1 MQTRSS
7 SFGTIVFEARLITLR
22 TTALALSGFL
32 LGACAGGDPAP
43 SFNWDVR
50 PILSNNCFRCHGPDE
65 EAREAGL
72 RLDLRETAT
81 AELPETPGKTAI
93 VPGDPNASEL
103 IRRIS
108 ATDPDI
114 VMPPP
119 ATHLALSGEDI
130 AVLTRWIEAGAEYQ
144 PHWSFIAPA
153 DPVVPERA
161 SDATIVN
168 DIDRFIRARLDALG
182 MTPAPE
188 ADRETLLHR
197 VSFTLTGLPA
207 TPEEVAAFLAD
218 TAPNAYEK
226 VVDRL
231 LASSAYGEHL
241 ATEWLDA
248 ARFADSDGYLDD
260 EYQRRLY
267 PWRDWVIAAF
277 NSNLPYAVF
286 GTAQLAGDLLDD
298 ATKAERIATGFG
310 RLHRRTAENGII
322 DEEYRVE
329 YVIDR
334 TDTVGTAFLGL
345 SVGCARCHDHKF
357 DPISHAD
364 YYSLTAFF
372 NSTDDAGFY
381 PQEKWET
388 GPTMYLTDDATD
400 ARIAALREAVAARE
414 TAHAASLEA
423 AATRLAR
430 VRLRTPDAATLAE
443 VESRLRA
450 AEQAHYSFDAARAEP
465 ARAEKYRGVAGLEP
479 SQPLLFSP
487 AATPGLAPAV
497 LQAPQLQPGH
507 RGNALWFSATNKGFL
522 DKVDNVGRFDHPD
535 SFSVDLWV
543 YLDRSYE
550 DAAVVNHSDHLR
562 YGSGGWTVDLE
573 QSRVKVQL
581 VHAYPRE
588 QLTVV
593 TTAPLP
599 EDTWSHLTLTYDGS
613 AKASGVALYVDG
625 VPAQLETRRDGLT
638 QSMLPLGLAFA
649 GLDGFNGLAFG
660 KRWQQS
666 PLAGGA
672 IDELRVFAAALS
684 PLEVAV
690 LHSGAA
696 ALERD
701 DVGGLL
707 LDHLR
712 VNDPDVVAAKTA
724 LTAARAELNQL
735 LTSLPEVMTMGDTAH
750 ARQAYVLTRGV
761 YSNHGEP
768 VTPRG
773 LQQIFP
779 YSADLPQDRLG
790 LAEWLFD
797 PGHPLTARVYANRL
811 WQLHFGRGLVRT
823 AEELGTQGEAPT
835 HPELLDWLAR
845 RFIDSGWDIKALN
858 KLIVMSATYRQDS
871 TERPVDAVK
880 DPMNRWLARGVARR
894 LSAEMIRDNALA
906 VSGLLDRTLGGPSVY
921 PYQPPGVWEAI
932 NSYER
937 SGPYPAP
944 EDRPRDQHR
953 RSLYSLVRRGAP
965 VPSMTIFDFPR
976 RHTAQVRRPTS
987 STPLQALVLLND
999 PQYVEASRGLAAR
1012 VMRDASALDEQLEAV
1027 FRLAARRPAS
1037 QAELATIRDFYT
1049 AERAAFAASPESTAR
1064 YLKIG
1069 VVPADAS
1076 LDAPSL
1082 AALASTANVVLNS
1095 PDSYLLR

>member
-1 MQTRSS
+1 MKPLACQLHAKIAAAILVSS
-7 SFGTIVFEARLITLR
+7 
-22 TTALALSGFL
+22 L
-32 LGACAGGDPAP
+32 LGACGGGQPAP
-43 SFNWDVR
+43 DFNWEVR

-65 EAREAGL
+65 DAREAGL
-72 RLDLRETAT
+72 RLDLRDTAI
-81 AELPETPGKTAI
+81 AELADTEGKAAI
-93 VPGDPNASEL
+93 VPGDAAASEL
-103 IRRIS
+103 IRRVS
-108 ATDPDI
+108 SSDPDV

-119 ATHLALSGEDI
+119 ATHLALSLDEI
-130 AVLTRWIEAGAEYQ
+130 EVLSRWIDAGAEYQ
-144 PHWSFIAPA
+144 PHWAFIPPA
-153 DPVVPERA
+153 DPPPP
-161 SDATIVN
+161 STPHDAGIAN
-168 DIDRFIRARLDALG
+168 DVDRFIRARLDEHGLE
-182 MTPAPE
+182 PAPE
-188 ADRETLLHR
+188 ADRETLIHR
-197 VSFTLTGLPA
+197 ATFTLTGLPA

-218 TAPNAYEK
+218 SSPDAYEK

-231 LASSAYGEHL
+231 LVSPAYGEHL

-277 NSNLPYAVF
+277 NANMPYDEF
-286 GTAQLAGDLLDD
+286 GTAQLAGDLLEG

-388 GPTMYLTDDATD
+388 GPTMLLTDDATD
-400 ARIAALREAVAARE
+400 ARIAELREAVAARE
-414 TAHAASLEA
+414 AEHAASIEA
-423 AATRLAR
+423 AA
-430 VRLRTPDAATLAE
+430 VRLDAARLRAPDAATVTE
-443 VESRLRA
+443 IESRLRA
-450 AEQAHYSFDAARAEP
+450 VEQAYYSFDSARAEP
-465 ARAEKYRGVAGLEP
+465 NRETAYRGLAGLEP

-487 AATPGLAPAV
+487 AETRGLAPAV
-497 LQAPQLQPGH
+497 LQAPQLKPGH
-507 RGNALWFSATNKGFL
+507 RGNALYFDANNKGFL
-522 DKVDNVGRFDHPD
+522 DKADNVGRFDHPE

-543 YLDRSYE
+543 YLDKVYE
-550 DAAVVNHSDHLR
+550 DAALINHNDHLR

-573 QSRVKVQL
+573 QNRVKVQL

-588 QLTVV
+588 QLTVI

-599 EDTWSHLTLTYDGS
+599 EKAWTHLTLTYDGS
-613 AKASGVALYVDG
+613 AKAAGVTVYVDG
-625 VPAQLETRRDGLT
+625 LPSALETRRDGLT

-649 GLDGFNGLAFG
+649 GLDGFHGLAFG

-672 IDELRVFAAALS
+672 LDELRVFSAELS

-701 DVGGLL
+701 DLGGLL
-707 LDHLR
+707 IEHLTA
-712 VNDPDVVAAKTA
+712 NDAEVVAAKTA

-735 LTSLPEVMTMGDTAH
+735 LSSLPEVMTMGDTVH
-750 ARQAYVLTRGV
+750 KRQSYVLERGV
-761 YSNHGEP
+761 YSNHGET
-768 VTPRG
+768 VSPRG
-773 LQQIFP
+773 LSQIFP
-779 YSADLPQDRLG
+779 YATDLPQNRLG
-790 LAEWLFD
+790 LAQWLFD
-797 PGHPLTARVYANRL
+797 SANPLTARVYVNRL
-811 WQLHFGRGLVRT
+811 WQLHFGRGLVST
-823 AEELGTQGEAPT
+823 AEEFGTQGEAPT

-845 RFIDSGWDIKALN
+845 RFVDSDWDIKALN

-871 TERPVDAVK
+871 TERPGDAEQ
-880 DPMNRWLARGVARR
+880 DPANRWLARGVARR
-894 LSAEMIRDNALA
+894 LSAEAIRDNALA
-906 VSGLLDRTLGGPSVY
+906 VSGLLDATVGGPSVF
-921 PYQPPGVWEAI
+921 PYQPDGVWEAV

-937 SGPYPAP
+937 SGAYPKP

-953 RSLYSLVRRGAP
+953 RSLYSLIRRGAP

-976 RHTAQVRRPTS
+976 RHTSQVRRPTS
-987 STPLQALVLLND
+987 NTPLQALVLLND
-999 PQYVEASRGLAAR
+999 PQYVEASRGLATR
-1012 VMRDASALDEQLEAV
+1012 VLRSASELEDQLGAV
-1027 FRLAARRPAS
+1027 FRLAARRSAS
-1037 QAELATIRDFYT
+1037 EAELAVLRNFYA
-1049 AERAAFAASPESTAR
+1049 AEHAAFAASPENTAR
-1064 YLKIG
+1064 YLDVG
-1069 VVPADAS
+1069 VVPPDPA
-1076 LDAPSL
+1076 LDAATL